1 MTNRQS
7 NIIFYCVISI
17 IVYVIIVNNFYPDF
31 FEDFTKSKTELSIK
45 EAESK
50 GEHSKALMMYQDLVR
65 EKVSGGEE
73 ASPETAD
80 IYEAMANLHL
90 LQGNK
95 AEAKN
100 HYLKALG
107 IREQSN
113 TKKISNI
120 ITTYNK
126 LGSIAQGE
134 EQYDEAQMY
143 YEKSLAKMLGN
154 SQVRNEGDEGVF
166 EGLQNAQ
173 EGYKRLNNE
182 WTITAFK
189 KLGEIHQIKK
199 EYPIAKEYYDKALAA
214 SKLTFGEDDVKTQ
227 EIIGIMERFGL

>member
-7 NIIFYCVISI
+7 NIIFYSVISI
-17 IVYVIIVNNFYPDF
+17 IIYVVIVNNFYPDF
-31 FEDFTKSKTELSIK
+31 FEDFSKSKVELSIE
-45 EAESK
+45 EAKSK
-50 GEHSKALMMYQDLVR
+50 GEHRKALTLYQKLVE
-65 EKVSGGEE
+65 EKISGGEA
-73 ASPETAD
+73 ASAETAD
-80 IYEAMANLHL
+80 IYAAMANLHL

-100 HYLKALG
+100 DYLKALD

-113 TKKISNI
+113 TKKISSIVI
-120 ITTYNK
+120 IYNK

-134 EQYDEAQMY
+134 GKYDQAQLY

-154 SQVRNEGDEGVF
+154 SQVRKEGDEGVF

-199 EYPIAKEYYDKALAA
+199 EYLTAKNYYEKALAA
-214 SKLTFGEDDVKTQ
+214 SKLTFGEDDVKTL
-227 EIIGIMERFGL
+227 EIIEIMERFDL